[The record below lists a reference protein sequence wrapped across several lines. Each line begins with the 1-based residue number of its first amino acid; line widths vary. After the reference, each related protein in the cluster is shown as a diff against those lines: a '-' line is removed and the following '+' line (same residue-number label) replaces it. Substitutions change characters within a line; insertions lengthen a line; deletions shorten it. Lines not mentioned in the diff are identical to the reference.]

1 MTGVFRPERDHM
13 TQLEQ
18 DTMETIDDADFLGG
32 QQQPTV
38 NVNENERL
46 ISAGAGAMLAL
57 LGISRRSIP
66 GLILAGVGGSLLYRA
81 ATGYCHLY
89 GALEINT
96 SERGVDG
103 AAPEAYFNRSIQICH
118 TFTVNRTPWDLYGYW
133 RKLENLPR
141 ILSYLESVTVIDDTH
156 SHWVAKG
163 PLGMNWEWD
172 AEIIN
177 DEPNRLIAW
186 RSLGNADVD
195 NAGSVT
201 FIPGVEGRG
210 TEVKVVI
217 DYIPT
222 GGRFG
227 QIIAKA
233 LGRDPSAE
241 IRQGLLDF
249 KRFMETGETPTT
261 EGQSRGTG
269 TGGKDD

>member
-1 MTGVFRPERDHM
+1 M
-13 TQLEQ
+13 TQLER
-18 DTMETIDDADFLGG
+18 DTMHTIDDADFPGG
-32 QQQPTV
+32 SDRDRRPAI

-46 ISAGAGAMLAL
+46 ISGAAGAMLTL

-81 ATGYCHLY
+81 ASGHCPLY
-89 GALEINT
+89 EAFGIDTNDRNL
-96 SERGVDG
+96 DG
-103 AAPEAYFNRSIQICH
+103 ASPEAYFSRAIQVTQSFSI
-118 TFTVNRTPWDLYGYW
+118 NRTPWDLYEYW

-141 ILSYLESVTVIDDTH
+141 ILSYLESVTVIDETR

-163 PLGMNWEWD
+163 PLNTNWEWD

-186 RSLGNADVD
+186 RSVGNADVD

-201 FIPGVEGRG
+201 FIPGPEGRG

-227 QIIAKA
+227 QIIAKV
-233 LGRDPSAE
+233 LGADPSAE
-241 IRQGLLDF
+241 IREGLRDF

-269 TGGKDD
+269 TGEASSA

>member
-1 MTGVFRPERDHM
+1 M
-13 TQLEQ
+13 TQPEL
-18 DTMETIDDADFLGG
+18 DTMQTIDDVDLEPRHAR
-32 QQQPTV
+32 PPV
-38 NVNENERL
+38 NVNDNERL
-46 ISAGAGAMLAL
+46 ISGAAGAALAI
-57 LGISRRSIP
+57 LGITRKSIP
-66 GLILAGVGGSLLYRA
+66 GLILAGAGGALLYRA
-81 ATGYCHLY
+81 ATGHCHVY
-89 GALEINT
+89 EALGIDTNDGSRKE
-96 SERGVDG
+96 GDG
-103 AAPEAYFNRSIQICH
+103 ASPEAYFNRSIQVCH
-118 TFTVNRTPWDLYGYW
+118 TFSVNRTPWDLYEYW

-141 ILSYLESVTVIDDTH
+141 ILSYLESVTVIDEKR

-163 PLGMNWEWD
+163 PLDMRWEWD

-201 FIPGVEGRG
+201 FIPGAEGRG

-241 IRQGLLDF
+241 IREGLRDF
-249 KRFMETGETPTT
+249 KRFMETGEVPTT
-261 EGQSRGTG
+261 EGQTRGTC
-269 TGGKDD
+269 TG